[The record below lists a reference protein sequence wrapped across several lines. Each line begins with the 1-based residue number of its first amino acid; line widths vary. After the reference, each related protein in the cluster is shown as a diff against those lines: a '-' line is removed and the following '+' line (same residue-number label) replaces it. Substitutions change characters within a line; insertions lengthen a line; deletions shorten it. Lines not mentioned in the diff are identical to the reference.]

1 MLSGWVDVGVERFA
15 LSKKILPVR
24 KLQMG
29 IFRSSGR
36 DLNYPME
43 FKISISLKYN
53 HYKKYLGRAALKRHF
68 PIF

>member
-43 FKISISLKYN
+43 FKISQ
-53 HYKKYLGRAALKRHF
+53 
-68 PIF
+68 